1 MRRRLYRVNEIFR
14 SPQGEGGRQGED
26 SVFVRFTGCN
36 LRCDEAPG
44 PRSPGGFPC
53 DTEFMSGTW
62 MSKQVI
68 LQNVREIGGDCRWI
82 VLTGGEPTLQLTPD
96 LVEGLHLAGYKLQI
110 ETNGTR
116 PVLDGID
123 YVTVSPKVAEHA
135 IKQLVADEVK
145 YVRGYGQA
153 IPRTVVKAKRYF
165 VSPAFDGLQPQ
176 HAAIETCKKLCEEN
190 PPWEL
195 SIQMHKIWGVR

>member
-96 LVEGLHLAGYKLQI
+96 LVEGL
-110 ETNGTR
+110 
-116 PVLDGID
+116 
-123 YVTVSPKVAEHA
+123 
-135 IKQLVADEVK
+135 VADEVK